1 MRSKLLSVNFKVLL
15 LSFAMAVGIWYVVV
29 IGDQVDIQLEVS
41 VEYKNIPSDLI
52 ITEGLVNSIEVRL
65 RGPEALM
72 RDIPASSRVHVVD
85 LSSLHKGRNVIPFIF
100 LRNKTLRAFD
110 VQDIT
115 PSRLVIMTDTVQE
128 RNVNIKA
135 QIVSSI
141 PTSNFKIDNIT
152 ISPNNVL
159 LRGPNNTVQ
168 NINNI
173 PLKVR
178 LDPKVQP
185 GTYTQTEPLDIAQA
199 YVTARP
205 NSVSV
210 TYTVLSERKQLDF
223 TKEIRIESHQ
233 PQNYMVEP
241 QSLPIEIEVP
251 EALVNNSSYIAGIRL
266 SITPPLLD
274 IAEDTLVPL
283 NVTLPEGITLVESLP
298 KVVTVKRL
306 R

>member
-1 MRSKLLSVNFKVLL
+1 
-15 LSFAMAVGIWYVVV
+15 MAVGIWYVVV
-29 IGDQVDIQLEVS
+29 IGDQVDIQLEVN
-41 VEYKNIPSDLI
+41 VEYKNVPNDLI

-85 LSSLHKGRNVIPFIF
+85 LSALHKGRNVIPFIF

-115 PSRLVIMTDTVQE
+115 PSRLIIMADTVQE
-128 RNVNIKA
+128 RNVNVKA

-141 PTSNFKIDNIT
+141 PTSNFKIENVIVE
-152 ISPNNVL
+152 PNNVL

-178 LDPKVQP
+178 MDPKVKP
-185 GTYTQTEPLDIAQA
+185 GTYTQVEPLDIAQA
-199 YVTARP
+199 YVIARP

-210 TYTVLSERKQLDF
+210 TYTVLSERKSLDF
-223 TKEIRIESHQ
+223 TKQIHIESHQ
-233 PQNYMVEP
+233 PHNYVVEP
-241 QSLPIEIEVP
+241 KNLPIQVEVP
-251 EALVNNSSYIAGIRL
+251 ESLIYNSSYLSGIRL
-266 SITPPLLD
+266 SVTPPLLEID
-274 IAEDTLVPL
+274 ESTLVPL
-283 NVTLPEGITLVESLP
+283 NVTLPEGMTLVESLP
-298 KVVTVKRL
+298 KVVTIKRQ